1 MCCRVA
7 PVDHSIRNLHQ
18 KTRSATKAK
27 CFQPAADKENPAK
40 GVKGAFLASMKS
52 QLNQLADTVKD
63 ISINVPVKPAA
74 AAALTSA
81 AKKRDI
87 ILKMDLS
94 TTQQHYPES
103 VPPFQSAELCLN
115 EILTAFREDKQ
126 MAEKALLFASRSGK
140 LYPHEFREYIRA
152 FRSPSPK
159 PMTRTG
165 RLPFEE
171 FDDDNISVEPSNKR
185 VKIVSPQYF
194 KLLSPLT
201 QSAAGNNLGK
211 MIQLL
216 DEEEQWTASN
226 SAMTPQALGGLMA
239 ASSTKRNRSLRKSIE
254 NNSLL
259 GTPLAPSM
267 PSTPIVQPCNP
278 EPASAC
284 KEINTKISSVVESV
298 LAPAEIT
305 CSAPMEFNPFKANP
319 RVARTP
325 PKPNATTV
333 EQLADPTEPET
344 NIEGTNIVDVS
355 INLSILA
362 ATSVP
367 NTPHAA
373 STTIHSSRMETSMLL
388 LNAVNSFTK
397 DELDH
402 VSAVISRVSLG
413 TTEREPECTA
423 ESVTDHQTEQKSDN
437 GESLAFL
444 HQEIQRLKIEL
455 ELAKQGHFAPK
466 QDDEINN
473 EPAPNNMEIAQSV
486 YLTDTCE
493 STEEDGETA
502 KAPADLSIDEQIR
515 FARQRSEQ
523 LAEQQRVIRDSY
535 NKRVERISLLKADI
549 TKDELNR
556 TADIV
561 SRRLSLKK
569 MEPSIFDRSVNLSD
583 GCSPLSPG
591 NQAKKIAAEFVGF
604 TEPVAVMNKDVVPIT
619 PRKQADTVSEQ
630 ECFNSPSNV
639 PAFMETFEQ
648 FVPMS
653 SSLFSVPAPKRP
665 MAQVY
670 GDPTH
675 LRLMFA
681 GRVGGGLD
689 VKSRAS
695 QVEASKFAS
704 SAFAMPAR
712 PVKPIA
718 IVSKRDKTPEPVAN
732 GTADVKLSCKR
743 KQEDVQL
750 AHPAVAVSVSKVALI
765 PISPVKS
772 GTINEVAVTELT
784 PIAMP
789 STAAGDCPMSFAKE
803 IMCEPEYEMNFDD
816 SGMDFLHCD
825 NSNHL
830 NTSISNDLKDP
841 VGEDLDDVE
850 KQIVASVVT
859 KVRLQGETQASS
871 SRKKKQAKPVKVEKS
886 TNSHEPNSRTIGTRL
901 RFVPLKSAVTVN
913 LDVMDSIEVS
923 TGGDFSPLDIPMAPV
938 QPKQPK
944 KPRNKTIAEKTVVQ
958 EIVAAI
964 PPKETKKRSRQVES
978 KQDALV
984 VMPVEPELSAA
995 GAGVHSKS
1003 RGRPRKAP
1011 SSVVPAVARVD
1022 DVVSS
1027 DQREEV
1033 SDNVEAAEAPV
1044 SSIANIRKQAIV
1056 KEAPVAATVRPKSS
1070 FAYFC
1075 DSRLPA
1081 LRKSHPNASEIE
1093 RVSMATQEYKKLGE
1107 TEKAAWSDRGKVSAN
1122 ESTTTASKDVEI
1134 QEDPAVSEEPV
1145 VVVEEVQKTKKLRT
1159 AGAKDKVN
1167 EMSTLRTGLSLSER
1181 IGEDSDI
1188 DVENAFDNG
1197 LQAKS
1202 KRGRKASAAATKAS
1216 KKNGNMSTVAPK
1228 NAENFSVSPTAPVVV
1243 IQEEVQ
1249 SAAVEPAAAKAD
1261 EGISVE
1267 EILSKQASVVTK
1279 SRKEATNKK
1288 RALKDVSDNN
1298 QNSSAVQNTP
1308 IKPTKA
1314 TKAKKITDVEDENNA
1329 KKVEPAV
1336 PKGTQSLDASVSSR
1350 ISVKSANPIYKAR
1363 EQLDNSVMVS
1373 QFVFISTCWS
1383 RALTN
1388 CLLML
1393 FQTNASVMSRPM
1405 NKFVLPK
1412 LKKAL

>member
-1 MCCRVA
+1 MFCRVA
-7 PVDHSIRNLHQ
+7 PVEHSIRNLHQ

-81 AKKRDI
+81 AKKGDI

-94 TTQQHYPES
+94 TTQQQYPES

-278 EPASAC
+278 EPVSAC

-333 EQLADPTEPET
+333 EQLADPSEPET
-344 NIEGTNIVDVS
+344 NIEGTSIVDVS

-423 ESVTDHQTEQKSDN
+423 ESIADHQTEQKSDN

-455 ELAKQGHFAPK
+455 ELAKQGHFAQK
-466 QDDEINN
+466 QDEEVNN
-473 EPAPNNMEIAQSV
+473 EPVPNNMEIAQSV
-486 YLTDTCE
+486 SLTGTCE
-493 STEEDGETA
+493 PTEEDGKTA
-502 KAPADLSIDEQIR
+502 EAPADLSIDEQIR

-556 TADIV
+556 TADMV

-569 MEPSIFDRSVNLSD
+569 MEPNIFDHSVNVSD

-591 NQAKKIAAEFVGF
+591 DQSKNVAAEFIGF
-604 TEPVAVMNKDVVPIT
+604 AEPVAVMNKEVVPIT
-619 PRKQADTVSEQ
+619 PMKQSDTVSEQ

-648 FVPMS
+648 FVPIS

-665 MAQVY
+665 MAQVC

-712 PVKPIA
+712 PVKSIV
-718 IVSKRDKTPEPVAN
+718 IVSKRDKTPEPVAS

-750 AHPAVAVSVSKVALI
+750 AHPTVAVSASKVALI
-765 PISPVKS
+765 PISPVRS

-830 NTSISNDLKDP
+830 NTSISNDMKDP
-841 VGEDLDDVE
+841 VDKDLDDVE

-859 KVRLQGETQASS
+859 KVRLQGEPQASS
-871 SRKKKQAKPVKVEKS
+871 SRKKKQTKPVKVEKS

-913 LDVMDSIEVS
+913 LDVMDSIEES
-923 TGGDFSPLDIPMAPV
+923 TGGDFSPLDVPMAPV

-964 PPKETKKRSRQVES
+964 PPKETKKRLRQVES
-978 KQDALV
+978 KQDAPV
-984 VMPVEPELSAA
+984 VMAVAPVEPELSAA

-1003 RGRPRKAP
+1003 RGRPKKAS
-1011 SSVVPAVARVD
+1011 SSVVPAMTRVD
-1022 DVVSS
+1022 DVVSNG
-1027 DQREEV
+1027 QREEV
-1033 SDNVEAAEAPV
+1033 SDNVEVAKAPV

-1093 RVSMATQEYKKLGE
+1093 RVSMATQEYKKLSE

-1122 ESTTTASKDVEI
+1122 ESITTVSKDVEI
-1134 QEDPAVSEEPV
+1134 QEVPAVSDEPV
-1145 VVVEEVQKTKKLRT
+1145 VVVEEVQKTKKQRT
-1159 AGAKDKVN
+1159 TGAKDKVN
-1167 EMSTLRTGLSLSER
+1167 ETSTLRTRLSLSER
-1181 IGEDSDI
+1181 IGEDADI
-1188 DVENAFDNG
+1188 DVENAFENG

-1202 KRGRKASAAATKAS
+1202 KRGRKPSAAATKAS

-1228 NAENFSVSPTAPVVV
+1228 NAENFSVSLTAPVVV

-1279 SRKEATNKK
+1279 SRKEAANKK
-1288 RALKDVSDNN
+1288 RALQDISDNI
-1298 QNSSAVQNTP
+1298 QNTP
-1308 IKPTKA
+1308 VKPTKA
-1314 TKAKKITDVEDENNA
+1314 TKAKKTTDVEDENHA

-1350 ISVKSANPIYKAR
+1350 ISAKSANPIYKAR

-1373 QFVFISTCWS
+1373 QFVFISTRWS